1 MVSAERYCVLAV
13 MSAIAPICLALGL
26 SMVATM
32 ADARTIVVG
41 PGQAVS
47 RIADAARIANDGD
60 EILILPG
67 EYRGDVAV
75 WRQRALT
82 LRGVGERPVLIADG
96 ADAEG
101 KAIWVIRNGD
111 FVVENIEFRGTRVAS
126 GNGAGIRFEGG
137 RLEVRDSAFIDN
149 QNGILTSN
157 NPEAELIVRDSV
169 FADAPRPN
177 PSLPHLLY
185 VGRIARFELTGSQF
199 HNGFEGHL
207 VKSRARENLIR
218 YNLLFDGAQGEASYE
233 LEFPDGGLAEVVGNV
248 IGQSA
253 ATRNLALVS
262 YGAESLAWPEN
273 RLILAHNTLY
283 SEGMRPAR
291 FVHVWT
297 HDDTPPASVEAYNNL
312 VLGVGALQVGAGGV
326 TRGNVLSA
334 AGALRADILDFR
346 PGSHLL
352 PSLRASAVAL
362 PPSLRPTAE
371 FHLPVGTCPIEVPLD
386 WISGAMQPEGRERS
400 VGRR

>member
-1 MVSAERYCVLAV
+1 MSASVAFCVVLALLTGATAVSAA
-13 MSAIAPICLALGL
+13 
-26 SMVATM
+26 
-32 ADARTIVVG
+32 TIVVG
-41 PGQAVS
+41 PGLSVS
-47 RIADAARIANDGD
+47 RIADAARIAKDGD

-111 FVVENIEFRGTRVAS
+111 FVVENIEFRGARVAS

-137 RLEVRDSAFIDN
+137 RLEVRDSVFIDN

-157 NPEAELIVRDSV
+157 NPEAELVVRDSV

-185 VGRIARFELTGSQF
+185 VGRIARFELTGSRF

-233 LEFPDGGLAEVVGNV
+233 LEFPDGGVAEVVGNV

-273 RLILAHNTLY
+273 HLMLAHNTLY
-283 SEGMRPAR
+283 SDGVRPAR
-291 FVHVWT
+291 FLHVWVR
-297 HDDTPPASVEAYNNL
+297 DDAAPAKVETYNNL
-312 VLGVGALQVGAGGV
+312 VAGVGAFQVGAGGV
-326 TRGNVLSA
+326 ASGNVLSA
-334 AGALRADILDFR
+334 AGLLSADALDFR
-346 PGSHLL
+346 PGSRLL
-352 PSLRASAVAL
+352 PSLRASAVEI
-362 PPSLRPTAE
+362 PPALRPTAE
-371 FHLPVGTCPIEVPLD
+371 FHLPVGTRPIEVPLD
-386 WISGAMQPEGRERS
+386 WIPGAMQPEGREGS
-400 VGRR
+400 S